1 MHKGFDSFGAYF
13 RKYASFFA
21 RQGEFPAG
29 EERAPWGE
37 AMSHAKD
44 FAPCSFQE
52 RAPWGEAK
60 KIITRDGMKEEETCL
75 FLKEQQ

>member
-29 EERAPWGE
+29 EEKA
-37 AMSHAKD
+37 S
-44 FAPCSFQE
+44 
-52 RAPWGEAK
+52 WGEAK